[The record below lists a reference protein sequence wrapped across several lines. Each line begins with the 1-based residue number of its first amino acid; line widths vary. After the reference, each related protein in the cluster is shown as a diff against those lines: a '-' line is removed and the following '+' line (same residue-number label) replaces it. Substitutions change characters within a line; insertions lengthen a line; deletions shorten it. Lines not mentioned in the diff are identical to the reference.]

1 MKLSFLLGIGIV
13 ATLGL
18 IEARPGQTACL
29 STGDSG
35 SNKCLTFDGATSTA
49 TQQYSTSNLTS
60 NSYFQLGFYSSN
72 GQSYS
77 ISNVEY
83 AQNNTS
89 YSTLG
94 SGSINTGSSLA
105 TNYFSAVSF
114 APTPI
119 GVPFY
124 VRYTINGPV
133 PSGVTI
139 TSRLLTNDNNAS
151 ASGVLTG
158 GGNNFADIQRDST
171 VPVPAPLPILGAAAA
186 FARVKRFRRNSKILS
201 SMV

>member
-35 SNKCLTFDGATSTA
+35 ANNCLTFDGATSTA
-49 TQQYSTSNLTS
+49 TQTYSTSNLTT

-83 AQNNTS
+83 SQNNTS
-89 YSTLG
+89 YTTLG
-94 SGSINTGSSLA
+94 SGSINTGSFA
-105 TNYFSAVSF
+105 TTNYFSVVTL
-114 APTPI
+114 API
-119 GVPFY
+119 SVPFY

-133 PSGVTI
+133 SSGVTI
-139 TSRLLTNDNNAS
+139 TSRLLTNNNNAS

-158 GGNNFADIQRDST
+158 PGNNFADIQRDST